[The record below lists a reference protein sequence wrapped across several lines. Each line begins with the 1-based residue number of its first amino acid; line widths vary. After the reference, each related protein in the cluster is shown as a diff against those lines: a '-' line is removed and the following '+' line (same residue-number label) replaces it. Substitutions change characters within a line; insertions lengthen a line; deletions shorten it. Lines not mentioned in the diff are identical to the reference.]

1 MLVIG
6 LVIVGAALV
15 PAVTANVG
23 GTVTIRG
30 VVTASSK
37 PISFIDVGF
46 WSPQNGVV
54 NTTTTDSNGRFTL
67 DVPSNVDGYAYAG
80 APPDSFS
87 AVVDVGG
94 QRFIRAVIGATSPTP
109 LSPPLYQG
117 WSAATAKN
125 LAGGSD
131 LHFLMHPPGR
141 VSGTSP
147 LHGAAVRAVQLRRL
161 DGSIVQTLKLDSA
174 GRFTSEPLVPGI
186 YAVAVIPAAPYLPQA
201 VHTQVVS
208 GTTVHVALPPPE
220 RGGTIRGV
228 LIANGKPI
236 TSSVPVILTQEGTQ
250 IATTTSSSTGVY
262 SFGAVPSG
270 MYEVTIGRYPDPA
283 DARSV
288 TAEPIP
294 VDGLAPSPSPTPTPT
309 LTPSPTTSV
318 AGSGTVALQPI
329 PRTSDDYVPA
339 TEQAYVPSVLGT
351 VEVDAA
357 LQQAGRITGTVVGAG
372 GEPVQVVAED
382 EVTRQILRSTTADPG
397 DGHYSL
403 GGLVP
408 GTGYLVYAVSRPGD
422 LSAATYAGGSGVAT
436 QSGTQVDLVLDTP
449 ALTLS
454 GNITGVAGGSVAVGD
469 TLTLSR
475 SAPADS
481 SGGYTVAGLVP
492 ATYAVT
498 VTTTGR
504 LGSTPVAVD
513 VTASTTQDLAPGPKP
528 ATYKAWFISSGAGI
542 PRVLGTAATADGA
555 TMAIRS
561 PGRNGHVT
569 VTGLRPGTY
578 SYQPETFLGLVP
590 CDDGP
595 WWFAPPTG
603 SFTLRDG
610 STTDVGPV
618 VLHVKSR

>member
-1 MLVIG
+1 
-6 LVIVGAALV
+6 
-15 PAVTANVG
+15 
-23 GTVTIRG
+23 
-30 VVTASSK
+30 
-37 PISFIDVGF
+37 
-46 WSPQNGVV
+46 
-54 NTTTTDSNGRFTL
+54 
-67 DVPSNVDGYAYAG
+67 
-80 APPDSFS
+80 
-87 AVVDVGG
+87 
-94 QRFIRAVIGATSPTP
+94 
-109 LSPPLYQG
+109 
-117 WSAATAKN
+117 
-125 LAGGSD
+125 
-131 LHFLMHPPGR
+131 
-141 VSGTSP
+141 
-147 LHGAAVRAVQLRRL
+147 
-161 DGSIVQTLKLDSA
+161 
-174 GRFTSEPLVPGI
+174 
-186 YAVAVIPAAPYLPQA
+186 
-201 VHTQVVS
+201 
-208 GTTVHVALPPPE
+208 
-220 RGGTIRGV
+220 
-228 LIANGKPI
+228 
-236 TSSVPVILTQEGTQ
+236 
-250 IATTTSSSTGVY
+250 
-262 SFGAVPSG
+262 
-270 MYEVTIGRYPDPA
+270 
-283 DARSV
+283 
-288 TAEPIP
+288 
-294 VDGLAPSPSPTPTPT
+294 
-309 LTPSPTTSV
+309 
-318 AGSGTVALQPI
+318 
-329 PRTSDDYVPA
+329 
-339 TEQAYVPSVLGT
+339 
-351 VEVDAA
+351 
-357 LQQAGRITGTVVGAG
+357 GAG

-454 GNITGVAGGSVAVGD
+454 GNITGAAGGSVAVGD